1 MSLPEG
7 ISDGELNKKLVKAI
21 LEIFK
26 YLYIVLMGL
35 YVLEAFLTWRKKAG
49 TEKKPAFVFM
59 EFLTYLFLISGMVG
73 LALARYDKGDEDT
86 LYLIAGLG
94 AAELFM
100 MFIVKRVMHLI
111 YKHCDE
117 LLLCNMNMLLSVGFV
132 ELARLNSVH
141 ARKQF
146 SIILV
151 SMVLFLFIPAIIRHL
166 SFLKMIW
173 PLYCLMGAGLLLV
186 VLLGGSTVYGAKIN
200 INVLGVTFQPSEAVK
215 LIFAFLIAGLLYKT
229 TEMKRI
235 YLSAVI
241 AAAYMLI
248 LVASRDL
255 GSALIFFVMY
265 VTMLHISSGKRRFLF
280 AGAGLLVVAG
290 ALAYL
295 LFSHV
300 RVRVDTWLDPWA
312 DIDNKGYQLTQSL
325 FGIATG
331 GWFGMG
337 LGHGSPKTIPFVE
350 DDFVFSAIAEEFG
363 VFFGL
368 LLILL
373 CLNIV
378 LSIFRLSGRLHD
390 SFYRVVAAG
399 LAAAYGTQVMLT
411 IGGGTRFLPLTGVT
425 LPLISNGGTS
435 ALCSIVMFAILQGV
449 WFLDNDEG
457 EEKENRILE
466 RRKILR
472 SVKQQASKEKKT
484 LDEVLD
490 IMEEE
495 DPDTYELL
503 FSDEE
508 EVADDETRIRQNRE
522 LSLCYVL
529 YAVLY
534 LCMFANIA
542 VFVIF
547 HREEVVPNS
556 YNGKLLAILAEDNE
570 RGMIISSDGERL
582 AYNDQSDEGSER
594 VYPFGQI
601 FAHGV
606 GYASHGGM
614 GVESLA
620 NMYLLTSDIS
630 LYNKLMNDMDGK
642 KDAGNNV
649 YTTLDSRLQK
659 AAYDAMQ
666 NRRGAVI
673 VTEVATG
680 RILCMQSNPGFDPAD
695 IDYLWDRLINED
707 DSGRL
712 LNRATQGMYPPG
724 STFKL
729 LTALE
734 YIRENPADYNDF
746 EFDCS
751 GSYTNDGAEITC
763 FHGKAHGEQ
772 DLKTA
777 FANSCNSAFAEIG
790 LSLDLNSFGKT
801 VSDFGFNDKLPVD
814 MLSSISRI
822 EIDEDMDTNAV
833 MQTAIGQS
841 KTLVSPLHINMIT
854 AAIATDGNVM
864 KPYLL
869 DKVVTADGRII
880 KEYKPQQL
888 KKVMDENETE
898 ILTELMEEVVNTG
911 TGKVLKDK
919 KYSVAGK
926 TGSAEYSDS
935 DKQLS
940 HAWFTGFAPADK
952 PEIAVTVIL
961 EGGGSGGTAAAP
973 VAGAVM
979 DGYFESK

>member
-1 MSLPEG
+1 
-7 ISDGELNKKLVKAI
+7 
-21 LEIFK
+21 
-26 YLYIVLMGL
+26 MGL
-35 YVLEAFLTWRKKAG
+35 YVLGAFLTWRKSVG
-49 TEKKPAFVFM
+49 TEKKAGFIFM
-59 EFLTYLFLISGMVG
+59 EFLTYIFLVMGMVG
-73 LALARYDKGDEDT
+73 LALSRYDKGDEDS
-86 LYLIAGLG
+86 LYLIAGLS

-141 ARKQF
+141 ARKQLT
-146 SIILV
+146 IILA
-151 SMVLFLFIPAIIRHL
+151 SMALFLIIPALIRHL
-166 SFLKMIW
+166 SFLKSIW
-173 PLYCLMGAGLLLV
+173 PLYGMAGVALLLV
-186 VLLGGSTVYGAKIN
+186 VLVGGSTVYGAKIN

-215 LIFAFLIAGLLYKT
+215 LIFAFFIAGLLYKT

-235 YLSAVI
+235 YLSAGM
-241 AAAYMLI
+241 AAVYGLI
-248 LVASRDL
+248 LVASKDL

-265 VTMLHISSGKRRFLF
+265 MTMLHIASGKRRYLF
-280 AGAGLLVVAG
+280 AGVLLMAAAGV
-290 ALAYL
+290 LAYL

-378 LSIFRLSGRLHD
+378 LSIFRLSSRLHD
-390 SFYRVVAAG
+390 GFYRIVTAG
-399 LAAAYGTQVMLT
+399 LAAAYGTQVVLT
-411 IGGGTRFLPLTGVT
+411 IGGGTRFVPLTGVT
-425 LPLISNGGTS
+425 LPLVSNGGTS

-449 WFLDNDEG
+449 WFLDADEG
-457 EEKENRILE
+457 REKEERVLE
-466 RRKILR
+466 RRKILM
-472 SVKQQASKEKKT
+472 SVKAQAAKEKKS
-484 LDEVLD
+484 LDDIFD

-503 FSDEE
+503 FGDDEDIT
-508 EVADDETRIRQNRE
+508 DDETRTKQNRE
-522 LSLCYVL
+522 MSVCYII
-529 YAVLY
+529 YAVVY
-534 LCMFANIA
+534 LCMFFNIA
-542 VFVIF
+542 ALIVF
-547 HREEVVPNS
+547 HRDEVVPNS
-556 YNGKLLAILAEDNE
+556 YNGKLLAILAEDNS
-570 RGMIISSDGERL
+570 RGIIISSDGELL
-582 AYNDQSDEGSER
+582 AYNQEDDEGTQR
-594 VYPFGQI
+594 VYPYGQV
-601 FAHGV
+601 FAHAV

-630 LYNKLMNDMDGK
+630 LYNRIQNDLEGK
-642 KDAGNNV
+642 KDPGNNV
-649 YTTLDSRLQK
+649 YTTLDASLQK

-673 VTEVATG
+673 ATEISTG
-680 RILCMQSNPGFDPAD
+680 RILCMQSNPGFDPED
-695 IDYLWDRLINED
+695 IDFLWDRLIKED

-712 LNRATQGMYPPG
+712 LNRATQGLYPPG

-734 YIRENPADYNDF
+734 YIRENPDDYDDF

-751 GSYTNDGAEITC
+751 GSYTKDGAVVNC
-763 FHGKAHGEQ
+763 FHGTVHGEQ

-777 FANSCNSAFAEIG
+777 FANSCNSAFADIG
-790 LSLDLNSFGKT
+790 LQLDTGKFGKSI
-801 VSDFGFNDKLPVD
+801 SDFYFDEKLPVD

-822 EIDEDMDTNAV
+822 EMSEDMNTNAV
-833 MQTAIGQS
+833 MQTAIGQAQ
-841 KTLVSPLHINMIT
+841 TMVSPLHLNMIT
-854 AAIATDGNVM
+854 AALAAKGTIM

-869 DKVVTADGRII
+869 DSVVSADGSVI
-880 KEYKPQQL
+880 KSYKPKEL
-888 KKVMDENETE
+888 KKVMTENECD
-898 ILTELMEEVVNTG
+898 ILTGLMEEVVNTG
-911 TGKVLKDK
+911 TGKVLNDREYK
-919 KYSVAGK
+919 VAGK

-935 DKQLS
+935 DKKLS
-940 HAWFTGFAPADK
+940 HAWFTGFAPYDDPK
-952 PEIAVTVIL
+952 IAVTVIL

-973 VAGAVM
+973 VAGAVL
-979 DGYFESK
+979 DEYFREK

>member
-1 MSLPEG
+1 
-7 ISDGELNKKLVKAI
+7 
-21 LEIFK
+21 
-26 YLYIVLMGL
+26 MGL
-35 YVLEAFLTWRKKAG
+35 YVLEAFLTWKKKAG
-49 TEKKPAFVFM
+49 TEKKSGFVFM
-59 EFLTYLFLISGMVG
+59 EFLTYLFLVSGMVG
-73 LALARYDKGDEDT
+73 LALARYDRGDEDS

-141 ARKQF
+141 ARKQLT
-146 SIILV
+146 IIV
-151 SMVLFLFIPAIIRHL
+151 ASMALFLIIPAMIRHL
-166 SFLKMIW
+166 GFLKLIW
-173 PLYCLMGAGLLLV
+173 PVYGILGAGLLLV
-186 VLLGGSTVYGAKIN
+186 VLIGGSTVYGAKIN
-200 INVLGVTFQPSEAVK
+200 ISVLGVTFQPSEAVK
-215 LIFAFLIAGLLYKT
+215 LIFAFFIAGLLYKT
-229 TEMKRI
+229 TEMKRV
-235 YLSAVI
+235 YLSAFL

-248 LVASRDL
+248 LVASKDL

-265 VTMLHISSGKRRFLF
+265 VTMLHISSGKRRYLF
-280 AGAGLLVVAG
+280 AGAALLMVAG
-290 ALAYL
+290 VLAYL

-312 DIDNKGYQLTQSL
+312 DIDNKGYQLAQSL

-331 GWFGMG
+331 GWLGMG

-350 DDFVFSAIAEEFG
+350 DDFIFSAIAEEFG

-368 LLILL
+368 FIILL

-378 LSIFRLSGRLHD
+378 LSIFRLAGRLHD
-390 SFYRVVAAG
+390 SFYRVVSAG
-399 LAAAYGTQVMLT
+399 LAAAYGTQVILT
-411 IGGGTRFLPLTGVT
+411 IGGGTRFVPLTGVT
-425 LPLISNGGTS
+425 LPLVSNGGTS
-435 ALCSIVMFAILQGV
+435 ALCSIVMFAIFQGV

-457 EEKENRILE
+457 EEKEGRIIE

-472 SVKQQASKEKKT
+472 RVKQQAAAEGKT

-490 IMEEE
+490 ILEEE
-495 DPDTYELL
+495 EPDTYDLL

-508 EVADDETRIRQNRE
+508 EVPDDEVRIKQNRE
-522 LSLCYVL
+522 LSLCYIIYAIL
-529 YAVLY
+529 YI
-534 LCMFANIA
+534 CMFINIA
-542 VFVIF
+542 AFVIL
-547 HREEVVPNS
+547 HRDEVVPNS

-570 RGMIISSDGERL
+570 RGLIISSDGERL
-582 AYNDQSDEGSER
+582 AYNDISDEASER

-630 LYNKLMNDMDGK
+630 LYNKLQNDLAGK

-649 YTTLDSRLQK
+649 YTTMDSRLQK

-673 VTEVATG
+673 VTEVSTG

-695 IDYLWDRLINED
+695 IDFLWDRLINED

-712 LNRATQGMYPPG
+712 LNRATQGLYPPG

-734 YIRENPADYNDF
+734 YIRENPDGYDDF
-746 EFDCS
+746 GFECE
-751 GSYTNDGAEITC
+751 GSYTKDGAEITC
-763 FHGKAHGEQ
+763 FHGTVHGEE

-777 FANSCNSAFAEIG
+777 FANSCNSAFAELG
-790 LSLDLNSFGKT
+790 LTLDLNKFEKSIKE
-801 VSDFGFNDKLPVD
+801 FGFNEPLPVD
-814 MLSSISRI
+814 MLSSVSRI
-822 EIDEDMDTNAV
+822 EINDELDTNAV
-833 MQTAIGQS
+833 MQTAIGQA
-841 KTLVSPLHINMIT
+841 KTLMSPLHLNMIT
-854 AAIATDGNVM
+854 AAIANNGTVM
-864 KPYLL
+864 MPYLL
-869 DKVVTADGRII
+869 DRVVTADGRII
-880 KEYKPQQL
+880 REYKPEQI
-888 KKVMDENETE
+888 KKVMNENECDV
-898 ILTELMEEVVNTG
+898 LTGLMEEVVASG
-911 TGKVLKDK
+911 TGKTLKDK
-919 KYSVAGK
+919 SYTVAGK

-935 DKQLS
+935 DKKLS
-940 HAWFTGFAPADK
+940 HAWFTGFAPAED
-952 PEIAVTVIL
+952 PEIAITVIL
-961 EGGGSGGTAAAP
+961 EGGGSGGSVAAP
-973 VAGAVM
+973 VAGAVL
-979 DGYFESK
+979 DKYFETEK

>member
-1 MSLPEG
+1 M
-7 ISDGELNKKLVKAI
+7 IKAI
-21 LEIFK
+21 LEILK
-26 YLYIVLMGL
+26 YVYIFLMGL

-49 TEKKPAFVFM
+49 TEKKSGFVFM
-59 EFLTYLFLISGMVG
+59 ELLTYFFLISGMVG
-73 LALARYDKGDEDT
+73 LALSRYDRGDEDS

-141 ARKQF
+141 ARKQLM
-146 SIILV
+146 IILA
-151 SMVLFLFIPAIIRHL
+151 SMALFLVIPAMIRHL
-166 SFLKMIW
+166 GFLKLIW
-173 PLYCLMGAGLLLV
+173 PVYGIAGAVLLLI

-200 INVLGVTFQPSEAVK
+200 INVLGITFQPSEAVK
-215 LIFAFLIAGLLYKT
+215 LIFAFFVAGLLYKT
-229 TEMKRI
+229 TEMKRV
-235 YLSAVI
+235 YLSAGL
-241 AAAYMLI
+241 AAVYVLI
-248 LVASRDL
+248 LVASKDL
-255 GSALIFFVMY
+255 GSAFIFFVMY

-280 AGAGLLVVAG
+280 AGAALLVVAA

-295 LFSHV
+295 CFSHV

-312 DIDNKGYQLTQSL
+312 DIDNKGYQLAQSL

-331 GWFGMG
+331 GWLGMG

-350 DDFVFSAIAEEFG
+350 DDFIFSAIAEEFG

-390 SFYRVVAAG
+390 GFYRIVAAG
-399 LAAAYGTQVMLT
+399 LAAAYGTQVLLT
-411 IGGGTRFLPLTGVT
+411 IGGGTRFVPLTGVT
-425 LPLISNGGTS
+425 LPLVSNGGTS
-435 ALCSIVMFAILQGV
+435 ALCSIVMFAIFQGV

-457 EEKENRILE
+457 EEKESRIIE

-472 SVKQQASKEKKT
+472 RVKLQAKEEGKT

-490 IMEEE
+490 VLEEE
-495 DPDTYELL
+495 EPEKYGLL
-503 FSDEE
+503 FGDDEE
-508 EVADDETRIRQNRE
+508 AEDDETRVRQNRE

-542 VFVIF
+542 AFVIL

-556 YNGKLLAILAEDNE
+556 YNGKLLAILGADNE

-582 AYNDQSDEGSER
+582 AYNTETDGVSER

-601 FAHGV
+601 FAHAV

-614 GVESLA
+614 GAESLA

-630 LYNKLMNDMDGK
+630 LYNKLQNDLAGK

-649 YTTLDSRLQK
+649 YTTLDTRLQK

-695 IDYLWDRLINED
+695 IDFLWDRLINED

-729 LTALE
+729 LTTLE
-734 YIRENPADYNDF
+734 YIRENPDDYDDYKY
-746 EFDCS
+746 ECS
-751 GSYTNDGAEITC
+751 GKMSVDGAEITC
-763 FHGKAHGEQ
+763 FHGTVHGEQ
-772 DLKTA
+772 DLKAA
-777 FANSCNSAFAEIG
+777 FANSCNSAFADIG
-790 LSLDLNSFGKT
+790 LTLDMKKFAACADELY
-801 VSDFGFNDKLPVD
+801 FNEKLPLD
-814 MLSSISRI
+814 MPSSISRI
-822 EIDEDMDTNAV
+822 ELGEELDTNSV
-833 MQTAIGQS
+833 MQICIGQS
-841 KTLVSPLHINMIT
+841 KTLMSPLHLNMIT
-854 AAIATDGNVM
+854 AAVAGGGNIM
-864 KPYLL
+864 QPHLL
-869 DKVVTADGRII
+869 DRVVTSDGRVI
-880 KEYKPQQL
+880 KTYKTKQL
-888 KKVMDENETE
+888 KKVMNENECE
-898 ILTELMEEVVNTG
+898 ILTGLMKEVIKSG
-911 TGKVLKDK
+911 TGKTLKDK
-919 KYSVAGK
+919 AYSMAGK

-935 DKQLS
+935 DKKLS
-940 HAWFTGFAPADK
+940 HAWFTGFAPADEPK
-952 PEIAVTVIL
+952 VAITVIL
-961 EGGGSGGTAAAP
+961 EGGGSGGAVAAP
-973 VAGAVM
+973 VAGAVL
-979 DGYFESK
+979 DKYFETE